1 MNALPQPILDA
12 IEALSN
18 LPGIGTRS
26 AERLVFYLLRNP
38 AKIDQKIG
46 QSILDLK
53 ANVREC
59 EECFHYSENKKCSI
73 CASHNRDSRT
83 ICIVETPLDLLA
95 LEKTHEFR
103 GKYHVLHGVLSPLD
117 RVGVDDIRFKELMER
132 IKNSENIEEIIIATS
147 GTTESEAT
155 AMFIREQLTG
165 FFSGKI
171 SRLARGIPT
180 GGDLDYLDAG
190 TLSKAMV
197 DRREF

>member
-1 MNALPQPILDA
+1 MNSLPKSITDA

-26 AERLVFYLLRNP
+26 AERLIFYLLKNP
-38 AKIDQKIG
+38 AKLEEKIG
-46 QSILDLK
+46 QSLLDLK
-53 ANVREC
+53 KNIKEC
-59 EECFHYSENKKCSI
+59 SECCHFCESEKCNI
-73 CASHNRDSRT
+73 CENSSRDDHI
-83 ICIVETPLDLLA
+83 ICVVETPLDLLA

-117 RVGVDDIRFKELMER
+117 RVGFEDLRITELLNR
-132 IKNSENIEEIIIATS
+132 IKNNSEIKEIIIATS

-155 AMFIREQLTG
+155 AMFIREQLNN
-165 FFSGKI
+165 FFRGKI

>member
-1 MNALPQPILDA
+1 MNYLPKPITEA
-12 IEALSN
+12 IEALAN

-26 AERLVFYLLRNP
+26 AERLVFYLLKNP

-46 QSILDLK
+46 QSILNLK
-53 ANVREC
+53 KNIKEC
-59 EECFHYSENKKCSI
+59 SECFHYSENEKCPI
-73 CASHNRDSRT
+73 CSSFNRDKNV

-95 LEKTHEFR
+95 IEKTHEFR

-117 RVGVDDIRFKELMER
+117 RVSADDLRIKELLIR
-132 IKNSENIEEIIIATS
+132 IESNPEIKEIIIATS

-155 AMFIREQLTG
+155 AMFIREQLLPI
-165 FFSGKI
+165 FRGKI

>member
-1 MNALPQPILDA
+1 MNSLPKPITDA

-26 AERLVFYLLRNP
+26 AERLVFYLLQNP

-53 ANVREC
+53 KNIKEC
-59 EECFHYSENKKCSI
+59 AECFNYSESKKCPI
-73 CASHNRDSRT
+73 CSSFSREKNVL
-83 ICIVETPLDLLA
+83 CVVETPLDLLA

-103 GKYHVLHGVLSPLD
+103 GKYHVLHGVLSPLN
-117 RVGVDDIRFKELMER
+117 RVSADDLRIAELLER
-132 IKNSENIEEIIIATS
+132 VQKNPEITEIIIATS

-155 AMFIREQLTG
+155 AMFIREQLIPI
-165 FFSGKI
+165 FRGKI

-190 TLSKAMV
+190 TLSKAMI

>member
-1 MNALPQPILDA
+1 MNSLPKPITDA
-12 IEALSN
+12 IEALCN
-18 LPGIGTRS
+18 LPGIGSRS

-53 ANVREC
+53 KNIKEC
-59 EECFHYSENKKCSI
+59 EECFHYSENEKCSI
-73 CASHNRDSRT
+73 CSSFNRESNT

-117 RVGVDDIRFKELMER
+117 RVGVEDLRIAELLSR
-132 IKNSENIEEIIIATS
+132 VSDNSEIEEIIIATS

-155 AMFIREQLTG
+155 AMFIREQLTPI
-165 FFSGKI
+165 FKGKI

-190 TLSKAMV
+190 TLSKAMS

>member
-1 MNALPQPILDA
+1 MNSLPKPITDA

-26 AERLVFYLLRNP
+26 AERLVFYLLQNP

-53 ANVREC
+53 KNIKEC
-59 EECFHYSENKKCSI
+59 AECFNYSEHEKCQI
-73 CASHNRDSRT
+73 CSSFSREKNVL
-83 ICIVETPLDLLA
+83 CIVETPLDLLA

-103 GKYHVLHGVLSPLD
+103 GKYHVLHGVLSPLN
-117 RVGVDDIRFKELMER
+117 RVSADDLRIAELLER
-132 IKNSENIEEIIIATS
+132 VQKNSEITEIIIATS

-155 AMFIREQLTG
+155 AMFIREQLTPI
-165 FFSGKI
+165 FRGKI

-190 TLSKAMV
+190 TLSKAMI

>member
-1 MNALPQPILDA
+1 MNALPKPITDA

-26 AERLVFYLLRNP
+26 AERLVFYLLKNP

-46 QSILDLK
+46 QSLLDLK
-53 ANVREC
+53 KNIKEC
-59 EECFHYSENKKCSI
+59 SECCNLCEGEKCSI
-73 CASHNRDSRT
+73 CENSGRENNV

-117 RVGVDDIRFKELMER
+117 RVGIDDLRISELFSRVKENPE
-132 IKNSENIEEIIIATS
+132 IEEIIIATS

-155 AMFIREQLTG
+155 AMFIREQLSE
-165 FFSGKI
+165 FFEGKI

-197 DRREF
+197 DRRDF